1 MTLIAGRYR
10 LLDAL
15 AEGAAGIVWRARDEA
30 LGREVA
36 VKEVHAPPGTPEEA
50 ERLLYARVE
59 REARAAE
66 AISGPGVAAVYDVVV
81 ERGRPWIVME
91 LVRGLTLAE
100 TLEAG
105 GPLPDREAARVA
117 LGVLAALR
125 AAREAGVP
133 YRGLGPDRVLLANDG
148 RVVVTGVATGTSAPG
163 DAPDAPPPGPR
174 EDLRSLGALLGAVVA
189 DPRSGPLAR
198 AAGGLADPDA
208 EVRAGAV
215 RELERVAGA
224 GERPREGSVAGG
236 GPERPAARTEDRE
249 HDGPGGVRGGRTED
263 RGARGE
269 ERADGERRGP
279 RRGAVVAAGIAGLLV
294 IVGALVWQAV
304 RDEGPGAGPGGGGAS
319 STAPAVPGAPG
330 AGGAGAADGGAAAT
344 PRS

>member
-36 VKEVHAPPGTPEEA
+36 VKEVHAPPGTPEAE

-66 AISGPGVAAVYDVVV
+66 AIRDPGVAEVYDVAV

-100 TLEAG
+100 TLEAD

-133 YRGLGPDRVLLANDG
+133 CRGLAPDRVLLANDG
-148 RVVVTGVATGTSAPG
+148 RVVVTGVATGTSAP
-163 DAPDAPPPGPR
+163 DAPPPGPE
-174 EDLRSLGALLGAVVA
+174 EDLRSLGALLGGMVA
-189 DPRSGPLAR
+189 DPRSGPLAPV
-198 AAGGLADPDA
+198 AGGLAGRDA
-208 EVRAGAV
+208 AARAVAV
-215 RELERVAGA
+215 RELERLAGT
-224 GERPREGSVAGG
+224 GGRPHGSAPVDGPADV
-236 GPERPAARTEDRE
+236 PERGPGHRERSEHRE
-249 HDGPGGVRGGRTED
+249 HDGSAGVRGARTEEPA
-263 RGARGE
+263 RSGAR
-269 ERADGERRGP
+269 RRP
-279 RRGAVVAAGIAGLLV
+279 RRGTVIAAGIAGLLV
-294 IVGALVWQAV
+294 IVAALVWQAV

-319 STAPAVPGAPG
+319 SNAPAVPGAAGTG
-330 AGGAGAADGGAAAT
+330 AEVGGSAAT

>member
-15 AEGAAGIVWRARDEA
+15 AEGSAGIVWRARDEA

-36 VKEVHAPPGTPEEA
+36 VKEVHAPPGTPEAE

-66 AISGPGVAAVYDVVV
+66 AISGPGVAAVHDVVV

-100 TLEAG
+100 TLEAD

-125 AAREAGVP
+125 AARAAGVP
-133 YRGLGPDRVLLANDG
+133 FSGLGPDRVLLANDG
-148 RVVVTGVATGTSAPG
+148 RVVVTGVATGTSAP
-163 DAPDAPPPGPR
+163 DAPPPGPE
-174 EDLRSLGALLGAVVA
+174 EDLRSLGALLGGTVA
-189 DPRSGPLAR
+189 DPVSGPLAPVV
-198 AAGGLADPDA
+198 GGLADADPD
-208 EVRAGAV
+208 VRAGAV
-215 RELERVAGA
+215 RELERVAGT
-224 GERPREGSVAGG
+224 GGRPRADGPAAPA
-236 GPERPAARTEDRE
+236 PERRPGVAQERED
-249 HDGPGGVRGGRTED
+249 GGSGGVRGTRAPEEAE
-263 RGARGE
+263 GAAPGPR
-269 ERADGERRGP
+269 RRGP
-279 RRGAVVAAGIAGLLV
+279 GRRAVIAAGVAGLLL
-294 IVGALVWQAV
+294 IAAALVWQAV
-304 RDEGPGAGPGGGGAS
+304 RDGDRGAGPAGGGAP
-319 STAPAVPGAPG
+319 STAPAVPGA
-330 AGGAGAADGGAAAT
+330 AGAGAEDGGPSAT

>member
-36 VKEVHAPPGTPEEA
+36 VKEVHAPPGTPEAE

-66 AISGPGVAAVYDVVV
+66 AISGPGVAAVYDVAV
-81 ERGRPWIVME
+81 EHGRPWIVME

-117 LGVLAALR
+117 LGVLTALR

-133 YRGLGPDRVLLANDG
+133 YRELGPDRVLLANDG
-148 RVVVTGVATGTSAPG
+148 RVVVTGVATGTSV
-163 DAPDAPPPGPR
+163 PDAPPPGPGD
-174 EDLRSLGALLGAVVA
+174 DLRSLGALLGGTVA
-189 DPRSGPLAR
+189 DPRSGPLAPVVE
-198 AAGGLADPDA
+198 GLADRDPD
-208 EVRAGAV
+208 VRAGAV

-224 GERPREGSVAGG
+224 GERPRGGVPAGEAPVRAPG
-236 GPERPAARTEDRE
+236 RPGDRE
-249 HDGPGGVRGGRTED
+249 HDGADGVRG
-263 RGARGE
+263 ARAE
-269 ERADGERRGP
+269 ERAAGEPDAPGPAVPGPGRRGP
-279 RRGAVVAAGIAGLLV
+279 RRSAVVAAGIAGLLV
-294 IVGALVWQAV
+294 IVGVLVWQAV
-304 RDEGPGAGPGGGGAS
+304 RDGDRGAGPGGGGAS
-319 STAPAVPGAPG
+319 STAPAVPGA
-330 AGGAGAADGGAAAT
+330 AGAADGGPAAT

>member
-30 LGREVA
+30 LGRDVA
-36 VKEVHAPPGTPEEA
+36 VKEVHAPPGTPPGA
-50 ERLLYARVE
+50 EPALYARVE

-66 AISGPGVAAVYDVVV
+66 AISDPGVAEVHDVVV

-91 LVRGLTLAE
+91 LVHGLTLMEA
-100 TLEAG
+100 LEAD

-125 AAREAGVP
+125 AARAAGVP

-163 DAPDAPPPGPR
+163 DGPDAPPPGPE
-174 EDLRSLGALLGAVVA
+174 EDAGSLAALLGGMVA
-189 DPRSGPLAR
+189 DPRSGPLAPVV
-198 AAGGLADPDA
+198 AGLADRDA
-208 EVRAGAV
+208 GVRAGAV
-215 RELERVAGA
+215 RALERVAGT
-224 GERPREGSVAGG
+224 GERARGEAAAGG
-236 GPERPAARTEDRE
+236 RASGRGPGRPEDRE
-249 HDGPGGVRGGRTED
+249 HEGPGGA
-263 RGARGE
+263 RGARTKR
-269 ERADGERRGP
+269 RAVAEGRRGP
-279 RRGAVVAAGIAGLLV
+279 RRGAVVAAGVVGLLV
-294 IVGALVWQAV
+294 ILVVLVWQAV
-304 RDEGPGAGPGGGGAS
+304 RDGEPGAGPGGGGAS
-319 STAPAVPGAPG
+319 STAPAVPGAAGTG
-330 AGGAGAADGGAAAT
+330 AEVGGPAAT

>member
-36 VKEVHAPPGTPEEA
+36 VKEVHAPPGTPEGA
-50 ERLLYARVE
+50 EPALYARVE

-66 AISGPGVAAVYDVVV
+66 AISDPGVAEVYDVVV

-91 LVRGLTLAE
+91 LVRGLSLAE
-100 TLEAG
+100 TLEAD
-105 GPLPDREAARVA
+105 GPLPDREAARIA

-125 AAREAGVP
+125 AARAAGVP
-133 YRGLGPDRVLLANDG
+133 YRELGPDRVLLANDG

-163 DAPDAPPPGPR
+163 DAPDAPPPGPE
-174 EDLRSLGALLGAVVA
+174 EDAGSLGALLGGMVA
-189 DPRSGPLAR
+189 DPRSGPLAPVVK
-198 AAGGLADPDA
+198 GLADRDA
-208 EVRAGAV
+208 DVRAGAV

-224 GERPREGSVAGG
+224 GERPRGEATAEGRAPEH
-236 GPERPAARTEDRE
+236 GPGLGPGWPEDRE
-249 HDGPGGVRGGRTED
+249 REGPGGVRGARTK
-263 RGARGE
+263 
-269 ERADGERRGP
+269 ERAGAEGRRGP
-279 RRGAVVAAGIAGLLV
+279 RRGAVVAAGVVGLLV
-294 IVGALVWQAV
+294 ILAALVWQAV
-304 RDEGPGAGPGGGGAS
+304 RAEDPGAGPGGGGAS
-319 STAPAVPGAPG
+319 STAPAVPGAAGTG
-330 AGGAGAADGGAAAT
+330 AEVGGPAAT

>member
-36 VKEVHAPPGTPEEA
+36 VKEVHAPPGTPEAE

-66 AISGPGVAAVYDVVV
+66 AIRGPGVAEVYDVAV

-100 TLEAG
+100 TLEADG
-105 GPLPDREAARVA
+105 ELPDREAARVA

-133 YRGLGPDRVLLANDG
+133 YHGLAPDRVLLANDG
-148 RVVVTGVATGTSAPG
+148 RVVVTGVATGTSAPE
-163 DAPDAPPPGPR
+163 APPPGPE
-174 EDLRSLGALLGAVVA
+174 EDLRSLGALLAAMVA
-189 DPRSGPLAR
+189 DPRSGPLAPVVR
-198 AAGGLADPDA
+198 GLADGDA

-215 RELERVAGA
+215 RELERAAGA
-224 GERPREGSVAGG
+224 GERPRGSAPTGA
-236 GPERPAARTEDRE
+236 PERDPEHRERSEHRE
-249 HDGPGGVRGGRTED
+249 HDGPAGVRGARTEEP
-263 RGARGE
+263 ARSGV
-269 ERADGERRGP
+269 RRRRP
-279 RRGAVVAAGIAGLLV
+279 RRGVVLAAGIAGLLV
-294 IVGALVWQAV
+294 ILAALVWQAI
-304 RDEGPGAGPGGGGAS
+304 RDEGRGAGPGGGGAS
-319 STAPAVPGAPG
+319 STAPAVPGAAGTG
-330 AGGAGAADGGAAAT
+330 AEGGGSAVT

>member
-36 VKEVHAPPGTPEEA
+36 VKEVHAPPGTPEAE

-66 AISGPGVAAVYDVVV
+66 AISGPGVAAVYDVAV
-81 ERGRPWIVME
+81 EHGRPWIVME

-117 LGVLAALR
+117 LGVLTALR

-133 YRGLGPDRVLLANDG
+133 YRELGPDRVLLANDG

-163 DAPDAPPPGPR
+163 DAPDAPPPGP
-174 EDLRSLGALLGAVVA
+174 EGDLRSLGALLGRTVA
-189 DPRSGPLAR
+189 DPRSGPLAPVVE
-198 AAGGLADPDA
+198 GLADRDA
-208 EVRAGAV
+208 GVRAGAV

-224 GERPREGSVAGG
+224 GERPRGEVPARASGRPEDRKHDGADEAAGVRG
-236 GPERPAARTEDRE
+236 ARTE
-249 HDGPGGVRGGRTED
+249 
-263 RGARGE
+263 
-269 ERADGERRGP
+269 ERAAAVPEGTGPRRKGP
-279 RRGAVVAAGIAGLLV
+279 RRGAVIAAGIAGLLV
-294 IVGALVWQAV
+294 IVGVLVWQAV
-304 RDEGPGAGPGGGGAS
+304 RDGDRGAGPGGGGAS
-319 STAPAVPGAPG
+319 STAPAVPGAAGTG
-330 AGGAGAADGGAAAT
+330 AEEG
-344 PRS
+344 

>member
-36 VKEVHAPPGTPEEA
+36 VKEVHAPPGTPEA
-50 ERLLYARVE
+50 EERPLYARVE
-59 REARAAE
+59 REARAAA
-66 AISGPGVAAVYDVVV
+66 AITGPGVAEVYDVVV
-81 ERGRPWIVME
+81 EHGRPWIVME

-133 YRGLGPDRVLLANDG
+133 YRDPGPDRVLLANDG
-148 RVVVTGVATGTSAPG
+148 RVVVTGVATGTSARG
-163 DAPDAPPPGPR
+163 EAPDAPPPGPE
-174 EDLRSLGALLGAVVA
+174 EDLRALGALLGGMVA
-189 DPRSGPLAR
+189 DPRTGPLAPVVE
-198 AAGGLADPDA
+198 GLADRDA
-208 EVRAGAV
+208 GVRAGAV
-215 RELERVAGA
+215 RELEEAAGA
-224 GERPREGSVAGG
+224 GERPRGDVTAGG
-236 GPERPAARTEDRE
+236 AAERAPGRPEAREDDRE
-249 HDGPGGVRGGRTED
+249 HDGPGGVRGART
-263 RGARGE
+263 E
-269 ERADGERRGP
+269 ERAGAEGRRGP
-279 RRGAVVAAGIAGLLV
+279 RRGAVIAAGVAGLLV
-294 IVGALVWQAV
+294 IAGALVWQAV

-319 STAPAVPGAPG
+319 STAPAVPGATGTG
-330 AGGAGAADGGAAAT
+330 AEVGGPAAT

>member
-36 VKEVHAPPGTPEEA
+36 VKEVHAPPGLDASA
-50 ERLLYARVE
+50 ERALYARVE
-59 REARAAE
+59 REARAAR
-66 AISGPGVAAVYDVVV
+66 AIRCPGVAEVYDVAV
-81 ERGRPWIVME
+81 EHGRPWIAME

-133 YRGLGPDRVLLANDG
+133 YRDLGPDRVLLANDG
-148 RVVVTGVATGTSAPG
+148 RVVVTGVATGTAGPDADGAAPG
-163 DAPDAPPPGPR
+163 PGEDA
-174 EDLRSLGALLGAVVA
+174 RSLAALLGGMTGS
-189 DPRSGPLAR
+189 PLPGPLAPVV
-198 AAGGLADPDA
+198 AGLAEGDEDA
-208 EVRAGAV
+208 RSAAV
-215 RELERVAGA
+215 RELERIAGVRAA
-224 GERPREGSVAGG
+224 GDGASAVKGTPGPAAHTGGEEREEHGGRGGAGG
-236 GPERPAARTEDRE
+236 GRPAGAAAPS
-249 HDGPGGVRGGRTED
+249 GAPVR
-263 RGARGE
+263 RG
-269 ERADGERRGP
+269 GP
-279 RRGAVVAAGIAGLLV
+279 RRGAVLAAGLAGLLV

-304 RDEGPGAGPGGGGAS
+304 RDEGPGTGPGGGGPS

-330 AGGAGAADGGAAAT
+330 AGADG
-344 PRS
+344 

>member
-59 REARAAE
+59 REARAAR
-66 AISGPGVAAVYDVVV
+66 AISGPGVAEVYDVAV
-81 ERGRPWIVME
+81 EHGRPWIVME

-133 YRGLGPDRVLLANDG
+133 YRELGPDRVLLANDG
-148 RVVVTGVATGTSAPG
+148 RVVVTGVATGTSAR
-163 DAPDAPPPGPR
+163 DAAPDAPPPGP
-174 EDLRSLGALLGAVVA
+174 EGDLRPLGALLGGMVA
-189 DPRSGPLAR
+189 DPRSGPLAPV
-198 AAGGLADPDA
+198 AAGLADRDA
-208 EVRAGAV
+208 GVRAGAV

-224 GERPREGSVAGG
+224 GEAPRGEVRAGRAPG
-236 GPERPAARTEDRE
+236 RGPERPEDRE
-249 HDGPGGVRGGRTED
+249 HDGPGGVRGART
-263 RGARGE
+263 E
-269 ERADGERRGP
+269 ERAGDGARRRGP
-279 RRGAVVAAGIAGLLV
+279 GRRAVIAAGIAGLLV
-294 IVGALVWQAV
+294 IVAALVWQAV
-304 RDEGPGAGPGGGGAS
+304 RDGDRGAGPGGGGAS
-319 STAPAVPGAPG
+319 STAPAVPGAAGTG
-330 AGGAGAADGGAAAT
+330 AEDGGPAAT

>member
-15 AEGAAGIVWRARDEA
+15 AEGAAGIVWRARDET

-36 VKEVHAPPGTPEEA
+36 VKEVHAPPGTPASA
-50 ERLLYARVE
+50 EPALYARIE

-66 AISGPGVAAVYDVVV
+66 AISDPGVAEVYDVVV

-100 TLEAG
+100 TLEAD

-133 YRGLGPDRVLLANDG
+133 YRELGPDRVLLANDG
-148 RVVVTGVATGTSAPG
+148 RVVVTGVAIGTPASG
-163 DAPDAPPPGPR
+163 DAPDAPPPGPE
-174 EDLRSLGALLGAVVA
+174 EDPRSLGALLGRMVA
-189 DPRSGPLAR
+189 DPRSGPLAPVVE
-198 AAGGLADPDA
+198 GLADRDA
-208 EVRAGAV
+208 GVRDGAV

-224 GERPREGSVAGG
+224 GAGEQSRGDAAAGRSPERGPG
-236 GPERPAARTEDRE
+236 GPEDPE
-249 HDGPGGVRGGRTED
+249 HEAPGGVRGAGT
-263 RGARGE
+263 E
-269 ERADGERRGP
+269 ERAAAEGRRGP
-279 RRGAVVAAGIAGLLV
+279 RRGVVIVAGVVGLLV
-294 IVGALVWQAV
+294 IVGALVWHAV
-304 RDEGPGAGPGGGGAS
+304 RGGDPGAGPGGGGAS
-319 STAPAVPGAPG
+319 STAPAVPGAAGTG
-330 AGGAGAADGGAAAT
+330 AEVGGPAAT

>member
-36 VKEVHAPPGTPEEA
+36 VKEVHAPPGTPETE

-59 REARAAE
+59 REARAAR
-66 AISGPGVAAVYDVVV
+66 AISGPGVAEVYDVVV

-105 GPLPDREAARVA
+105 GALPDREAARVA

-125 AAREAGVP
+125 AAREASVP
-133 YRGLGPDRVLLANDG
+133 YRDPGPDRVLLANDG

-163 DAPDAPPPGPR
+163 EAPDAPPGPE
-174 EDLRSLGALLGAVVA
+174 EDLRALGALLGGMVA
-189 DPRSGPLAR
+189 DPGSGPLAPVV
-198 AAGGLADPDA
+198 AGLADGDA
-208 EVRAGAV
+208 GVRAGAV
-215 RELERVAGA
+215 RRLEEAAGA
-224 GERPREGSVAGG
+224 GERPRADGSAGG
-236 GPERPAARTEDRE
+236 ATERAPGRPEAREVDRE
-249 HDGPGGVRGGRTED
+249 HDGPGGVRG
-263 RGARGE
+263 ARAQGS
-269 ERADGERRGP
+269 AGPVGRRGP
-279 RRGAVVAAGIAGLLV
+279 RRGAVIAAGVAGLLV
-294 IVGALVWQAV
+294 IVAALVWQVV
-304 RDEGPGAGPGGGGAS
+304 RDEDPGAGPGGGGAS
-319 STAPAVPGAPG
+319 STAPAVPGAAGTG
-330 AGGAGAADGGAAAT
+330 AEVGGPAAT

>member
-36 VKEVHAPPGTPEEA
+36 VKEVHAPPGTPEGA
-50 ERLLYARVE
+50 EPALYARVE

-66 AISGPGVAAVYDVVV
+66 SIADPGVAEVYDVVV

-100 TLEAG
+100 TLEAD

-125 AAREAGVP
+125 AARSAGVP
-133 YRGLGPDRVLLANDG
+133 YRELGPDRVLLANDG

-163 DAPDAPPPGPR
+163 DAPDAPPPGPE
-174 EDLRSLGALLGAVVA
+174 EDARSLAALLGGMVA
-189 DPRSGPLAR
+189 DPRSGPLAPVV
-198 AAGGLADPDA
+198 AGLADRDA
-208 EVRAGAV
+208 GVRAGAV
-215 RELERVAGA
+215 RVLERVAGA
-224 GERPREGSVAGG
+224 GERPRGEVTTEGR
-236 GPERPAARTEDRE
+236 GPERGPGRPEDRE
-249 HDGPGGVRGGRTED
+249 HEGPGGVRGART
-263 RGARGE
+263 E
-269 ERADGERRGP
+269 ERAGAVRRRGP
-279 RRGAVVAAGIAGLLV
+279 RRGVVVAAGVVGLLV
-294 IVGALVWQAV
+294 ILGALVWQAV
-304 RDEGPGAGPGGGGAS
+304 RDDDPGAGPGGGGAS
-319 STAPAVPGAPG
+319 STAPAVPGAAGTG
-330 AGGAGAADGGAAAT
+330 AEVGGPAAT

>member
-36 VKEVHAPPGTPEEA
+36 VKEVHAPPETPETE

-59 REARAAE
+59 REARAAR
-66 AISGPGVAAVYDVVV
+66 AISGPGVAEVYDVVV

-105 GPLPDREAARVA
+105 GALPDREAARVA

-133 YRGLGPDRVLLANDG
+133 YRDPGPDRVLLANDG

-163 DAPDAPPPGPR
+163 EAPDAPPGPE
-174 EDLRSLGALLGAVVA
+174 EDLRALGALLGGMVA
-189 DPRSGPLAR
+189 DPGSGPLAPVV
-198 AAGGLADPDA
+198 AGLADGDA
-208 EVRAGAV
+208 GVRAGAV
-215 RELERVAGA
+215 RRLEEAAGA
-224 GERPREGSVAGG
+224 GERPRADGSAGG
-236 GPERPAARTEDRE
+236 ATERAPGRPEAREVDRE
-249 HDGPGGVRGGRTED
+249 HDGPGGVRG
-263 RGARGE
+263 ARAEGS
-269 ERADGERRGP
+269 AGPVGRRGP
-279 RRGAVVAAGIAGLLV
+279 RRGAVIAAGVAGLLV
-294 IVGALVWQAV
+294 IVAALVWQVV
-304 RDEGPGAGPGGGGAS
+304 RDEDPGAGPGGGGAS
-319 STAPAVPGAPG
+319 STAPAVPGAAGTG
-330 AGGAGAADGGAAAT
+330 AEVGGPAAT

>member
-36 VKEVHAPPGTPEEA
+36 VKEVHAPPGTPGAE

-59 REARAAE
+59 REARAAR
-66 AISGPGVAAVYDVVV
+66 AITDPGVAEVYDVAV
-81 ERGRPWIVME
+81 EHGRPWIVME

-117 LGVLAALR
+117 LGVLRALR

-133 YRGLGPDRVLLANDG
+133 YHGPGPDRVLLANDG
-148 RVVVTGVATGTSAPG
+148 RVVVTGVATGTW
-163 DAPDAPPPGPR
+163 APDAPPPGPE
-174 EDLRSLGALLGAVVA
+174 EDLRSLGALLGGMVA
-189 DPRSGPLAR
+189 DPPAGPLAPVV
-198 AAGGLADPDA
+198 AGLADRDA
-208 EVRAGAV
+208 DVRAGAV
-215 RELERVAGA
+215 RELERVAGS
-224 GERPREGSVAGG
+224 GERSRGSAPGAGA
-236 GPERPAARTEDRE
+236 PERGPVRPERRE
-249 HDGPGGVRGGRTED
+249 HDGPDGVRGGRTEG
-263 RGARGE
+263 RSGTG
-269 ERADGERRGP
+269 GRRGP
-279 RRGAVVAAGIAGLLV
+279 RKGAVIAAGVAGLLV

-319 STAPAVPGAPG
+319 STAPAVPGAAGTG
-330 AGGAGAADGGAAAT
+330 AEVGEPAAT

>member
-15 AEGAAGIVWRARDEA
+15 AEGAAGIVWRARDET

-36 VKEVHAPPGTPEEA
+36 VKEVHAPPGTPEAE

-66 AISGPGVAAVYDVVV
+66 AVRGPGVAEVYDVVV

-100 TLEAG
+100 TLEAD

-133 YRGLGPDRVLLANDG
+133 YRGLAPDRVLLANDG
-148 RVVVTGVATGTSAPG
+148 RVVVTGMATGASAPDG
-163 DAPDAPPPGPR
+163 PPPGAE
-174 EDLRSLGALLGAVVA
+174 EDLRSLGTLLGAMVA
-189 DPRSGPLAR
+189 DARSGPLAAV
-198 AAGGLADPDA
+198 AAGLADRDA
-208 EVRAGAV
+208 GVRAGAV
-215 RELERVAGA
+215 RELERAAGA
-224 GERPREGSVAGG
+224 GERPRGSTPADGAPERGPVG
-236 GPERPAARTEDRE
+236 GPERRE
-249 HDGPGGVRGGRTED
+249 HSEHRKHDGAAGLRGGRAEEPART
-263 RGARGE
+263 GAR
-269 ERADGERRGP
+269 RRGP
-279 RRGAVVAAGIAGLLV
+279 GRGVVLVAGIAGALV
-294 IVGALVWQAV
+294 IVAALVWQAV
-304 RDEGPGAGPGGGGAS
+304 RG
-319 STAPAVPGAPG
+319 
-330 AGGAGAADGGAAAT
+330 
-344 PRS
+344 

>member
-15 AEGAAGIVWRARDEA
+15 AEGSAGIVWRARDEA

-59 REARAAE
+59 REARAAR

-133 YRGLGPDRVLLANDG
+133 YRELGPDRVLLANDG
-148 RVVVTGVATGTSAPG
+148 RVVVTGVATGTSAP
-163 DAPDAPPPGPR
+163 DAPPPGPR
-174 EDLRSLGALLGAVVA
+174 EDLRSVGALLGAVTA
-189 DPRSGPLAR
+189 DPRPGPLSR
-198 AAGGLADPDA
+198 AAGELADPDA

-215 RELERVAGA
+215 RELERVAGT
-224 GERPREGSVAGG
+224 GERPREGSAARG
-236 GPERPAARTEDRE
+236 GPERPAARAEDRE

-263 RGARGE
+263 RGARAE
-269 ERADGERRGP
+269 EHADGERRRP

-304 RDEGPGAGPGGGGAS
+304 RDGGPGAGPGGGGAS

-330 AGGAGAADGGAAAT
+330 AGGADGADGGAAAT

>member
-36 VKEVHAPPGTPEEA
+36 VKEVHAPPGTPEAE

-66 AISGPGVAAVYDVVV
+66 AISGPGVAEVYDVAV
-81 ERGRPWIVME
+81 ENGRPWIVME
-91 LVRGLTLAE
+91 LIRGLTLAE

-133 YRGLGPDRVLLANDG
+133 YRELGPDRVLLANDG

-163 DAPDAPPPGPR
+163 DAPDTPPPGPE
-174 EDLRSLGALLGAVVA
+174 EDARSLGALLAGTVA
-189 DPRSGPLAR
+189 DPASGPLAPVIE
-198 AAGGLADPDA
+198 GLADADA
-208 EVRAGAV
+208 GVRAGAV
-215 RELERVAGA
+215 RELERTAGP
-224 GERPREGSVAGG
+224 GERPRGDAAADGA
-236 GPERPAARTEDRE
+236 PERASGRPGDRE
-249 HDGPGGVRGGRTED
+249 HDGSDGVRGARTRTKESA
-263 RGARGE
+263 GAR
-269 ERADGERRGP
+269 RRRGP
-279 RRGAVVAAGIAGLLV
+279 RRGAVIAAGIVGLLL
-294 IVGALVWQAV
+294 IVAALVWQAV
-304 RDEGPGAGPGGGGAS
+304 RDGDPGAGPGGGGAS
-319 STAPAVPGAPG
+319 STAPAVS
-330 AGGAGAADGGAAAT
+330 GAAGTGARVGGPETT